1 MGTHAEDGESWVFSR
16 LRLGMLLLLAAPFLS
31 AQNSFVFNGSRD
43 QSGSPKAIILKNTA
57 SIARNIAGITL
68 SGPQSGDF
76 QQTNTCGTTLAAG
89 ADCAITVTFSPQ
101 GTGTRTAVLQ
111 ITDSASNSPQ
121 IINLSGIGAAPPSIG
136 LGVPSG
142 GSSSATVTAGQTATY
157 SLSIGGGGI
166 SGAATLTCSG
176 VPIDAA
182 CMVPTDENI
191 SASAVTSFKVSV
203 STTTGTTTGDLR
215 APNFTPAPWVWAT
228 LLMGWALLPNRK
240 MGSFRGKQPRG
251 KQSLRHLPLLLLLVL
266 FLGSCGGGVASSTSS
281 PSLSSGGTPAGTYIL
296 KVTATSGS
304 ASQSM
309 SLSLTVH

>member
-1 MGTHAEDGESWVFSR
+1 MGTHAEDSRSWVFSR
-16 LRLGMLLLLAAPFLS
+16 LRLGTLLLLAAPFLS

-76 QQTNTCGTTLAAG
+76 QQTNTCSATLAAG

-111 ITDSASNSPQ
+111 ITDSASNTPQ

-142 GSSSATVTAGQTATY
+142 GSSSATVTAGQTASY
-157 SLSIGGGGI
+157 ALSLGGGGI
-166 SGAATLTCSG
+166 SGTATLTCSG
-176 VPIDAA
+176 APTDAA
-182 CMVPTDENI
+182 CIVPTNENI

-203 STTTGTTTGDLR
+203 STTSRTTTADLR
-215 APNFTPAPWVWAT
+215 APSFTPSPWVWAT
-228 LLMGWALLPNRK
+228 LLMGWAVLPNRK
-240 MGSFRGKQPRG
+240 IGISRG
-251 KQSLRHLPLLLLLVL
+251 KQSVRHLPLLLLLIL
-266 FLGSCGGGVASSTSS
+266 FLGSCGGGVPSSTSPPPPS
-281 PSLSSGGTPAGTYIL
+281 PSSSGTPAGTYVL

-304 ASQSM
+304 VSQSM
-309 SLSLTVH
+309 SLSLTVQ